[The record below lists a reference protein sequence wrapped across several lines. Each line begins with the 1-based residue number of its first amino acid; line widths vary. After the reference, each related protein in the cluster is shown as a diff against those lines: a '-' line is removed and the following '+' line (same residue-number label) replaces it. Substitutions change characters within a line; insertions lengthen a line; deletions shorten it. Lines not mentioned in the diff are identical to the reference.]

1 VSGATKTSVRSFVT
15 QFGPYVDLQ
24 NAARNRVFALPSES
38 RFTNWTD
45 AVIETYGAK
54 YATSGNAPPLA
65 AVMSSYRGV
74 ISVESAVPL
83 ELWAM
88 YRYDAIDKTLV
99 NERVAQF
106 RDQTRRFLNG
116 ELGEDEFRHLRLRNG
131 LYIQRHAPMLRVAI
145 PYGLLSSAQLRTLA
159 SIARRYDRGYG
170 HFTTRQNIQYNWPK
184 LAEVPEILAELA
196 AVEMHAI
203 QTSGNCIRNTT
214 SDHLAGVTPDEI
226 EDPRP
231 WCEIIRQWSTLHPEF
246 SYLPR
251 KFKIAVTG
259 SPRDRA
265 ASLVHDVGVHIV
277 RRADGELGFEIFA
290 GGGLGRT
297 PVIGQVVREFLPRE
311 HLLSYLEAVLRVY
324 NREGRRDN
332 LTKARIKILVRSLG
346 IEEFR
351 RRVEI
356 EWGLINDGALRVTP
370 AQVERMRSFFG
381 PPAYRRL
388 QDSDPAAGKDAA
400 FRAWYRY
407 NTSEHKMPG
416 YRVVYVSLK
425 KAGVAPGD
433 ATDAQMELIADLADR
448 YGFGEVRVTHT
459 QNLLFADVEQEKT
472 FDLWQTLDAAGL
484 ATPNIGTL
492 TDMICCP
499 GLDFCSLANAG
510 SIDVAKLIN
519 ERFDDYDYLYDL
531 GELDVKMSGC
541 MNACGHHHVGNIGI
555 LGVDKGGEEWY
566 QITIGGAAGEDAS
579 LGTVIGPSVA
589 KADVPE
595 TLARLLAV
603 YVEQRHADERFL
615 DTVRRLGVKPFKER
629 VYATSAAA

>member
-1 VSGATKTSVRSFVT
+1 V
-15 QFGPYVDLQ
+15 
-24 NAARNRVFALPSES
+24 
-38 RFTNWTD
+38 
-45 AVIETYGAK
+45 
-54 YATSGNAPPLA
+54 
-65 AVMSSYRGV
+65 
-74 ISVESAVPL
+74 
-83 ELWAM
+83 
-88 YRYDAIDKTLV
+88 IDKTLV

-106 RDQTRRFLNG
+106 RDQTRRFLAG
-116 ELGEDEFRHLRLRNG
+116 ELNEDEFRALRLRNG

-145 PYGLLSSAQLRTLA
+145 PYGLLSSAQLRALS

-184 LAEVPEILAELA
+184 LEDVPDILAELA

-214 SDHLAGVTPDEI
+214 SDHLAGVTPDEL

-231 WCEIIRQWSTLHPEF
+231 WCEIIRQWSTFHPEF
-246 SYLPR
+246 TYLPR

-277 RRADGELGFEIFA
+277 RGADGELGFEILA

-297 PVIGQVVREFLPRE
+297 PVIGQVIREFLPRE
-311 HLLSYLEAVLRVY
+311 HLLSYLEAVLRIY

-346 IEEFR
+346 LQEFR
-351 RRVEI
+351 RRVEA
-356 EWGLINDGALRVTP
+356 EWELIKDGGLRVAETE
-370 AQVERMRSFFG
+370 VERVRGFFG
-381 PPAYRRL
+381 PPAYRSL
-388 QDSDPAAGKDAA
+388 EDTEPGAGKETA

-407 NTSEHKMPG
+407 NTTEHKVPG
-416 YRVVYVSLK
+416 YRAVYVSLK
-425 KAGVAPGD
+425 KPDVAPGD
-433 ATDAQMELIADLADR
+433 ATDDQMDLIADLADR
-448 YGFGEVRVTHT
+448 YSFGEVRVTHT
-459 QNLLFADVEQEKT
+459 QNLLMADVEQEKT
-472 FDLWQTLDAAGL
+472 FELWRALDGAGL

-519 ERFDDYDYLYDL
+519 ERFDDYDYVYDL
-531 GELDVKMSGC
+531 GEIDVKMSGC

-555 LGVDKGGEEWY
+555 LGVEKHGEEWY
-566 QITIGGAAGEDAS
+566 QITIGGAAGADAS

-589 KADVPE
+589 KAAVPE

-603 YVEQRHADERFL
+603 YVEQRHDGERFL
-615 DTVRRLGVKPFKER
+615 DTVRRLGIKPFKER
-629 VYATSAAA
+629 VYAAPAAA